1 MLLNREYP
9 GRFPALPVDPKTML
23 AWLYGFSLIIMGIFK
38 NYGRRCKLW
47 PKSWKVVFKSMT
59 KQRFNTSPI
68 QWLFGV
74 RKLAFNPRV
83 FFRNM
88 ALWTF
93 WIGALAFEARFYGC
107 SASSL

>member
-9 GRFPALPVDPKTML
+9 GRFQALPVDPKTIF
-23 AWLYGFSLIIMGIFK
+23 AWLHGFSLIIMGVFK

-47 PKSWKVVFKSMT
+47 PKSWKVVLKIMAE
-59 KQRFNTSPI
+59 QRFNTSPI
-68 QWLFGV
+68 QWLLGV
-74 RKLAFNPRV
+74 RKLAFKPTV

-93 WIGALAFEARFYGC
+93 WSRALAFETRFYGC
-107 SASSL
+107 SALSL